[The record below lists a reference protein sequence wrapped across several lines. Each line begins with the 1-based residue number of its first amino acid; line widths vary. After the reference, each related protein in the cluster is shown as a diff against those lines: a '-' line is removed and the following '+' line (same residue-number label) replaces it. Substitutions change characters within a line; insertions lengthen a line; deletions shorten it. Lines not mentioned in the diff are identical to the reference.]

1 MAAARTREEPALLFP
16 PPFCCGVP
24 SLVASS
30 LAPPLLPAPPLP
42 GESRGVAAGEGTAA
56 GVSAV
61 FSGMT
66 ERSVSERERSA
77 QTQHKNTPPTISN
90 HALSACSATK
100 GMHTGA
106 DHLG

>member
-1 MAAARTREEPALLFP
+1 MAARTREEPALLFP
-16 PPFCCGVP
+16 PPFCCGVA

-30 LAPPLLPAPPLP
+30 LAPPLLPAPALP
-42 GESRGVAAGEGTAA
+42 GESRGVAAGEGTA

-77 QTQHKNTPPTISN
+77 QTQTRASHQQPQLCA
-90 HALSACSATK
+90 HAVRPKPAEACIRAVF
-100 GMHTGA
+100 
-106 DHLG
+106 

>member
-30 LAPPLLPAPPLP
+30 LAPPLLPAPALP
-42 GESRGVAAGEGTAA
+42 GESRGVAAGEATAA
-56 GVSAV
+56 GVWAV

-77 QTQHKNTPPTISN
+77 QTQHTPPTISN

-100 GMHTGA
+100 GMRTGA